1 MVVLEE
7 LRHECGVSRDGS
19 KASNVLKAARKYG
32 LDAKGFKYESVEKLY
47 GLPFPV
53 ILFWNLNHF
62 VVLEG
67 FDRQRV
73 FINDPAQGPRE
84 LTLQELDVAY
94 SGIVLTLKPGP
105 DFKKGGNAPDMLP
118 ALRRRLVGSEKALA
132 FTIVCGLFLV
142 VPGLVVPTFTR
153 LFIDS
158 YLVAGQAWLIR
169 PLLLAMGLTI
179 VIQGA
184 LTWLQKYYLLRLETK
199 LALST
204 SSNFFRHILRLPAAY
219 FGQRFAG
226 EIGSRVLINDK
237 VARIVSGKLAT
248 TAIDLAMTVFYAAL
262 MMFYSVSMTFAVIAI
277 AALNAAA
284 IKLSARARTD
294 ASRRLTQDRGKL
306 GGTGM
311 NGLHDRDAERR
322 GRSGVLCAVDGLLLE
337 DRQYDA
343 GSQRVVSDRPDGPS
357 LRADSVHGD
366 RARPGR
372 AQGDERRTDGRHARR
387 LPDVALELHASAQHT
402 GPVRVD
408 APGTPGRHEPPG

>member
-1 MVVLEE
+1 MSDEIAPDSPKAPLATPPRRRVKTPTVLQMEAVECGAAALSIVLSHLGLWLSLEE

-47 GLPFPV
+47 DLPFPV

-94 SGIVLTLKPGP
+94 SGIVLTFKPGP

-284 IKLSARARTD
+284 IKL
-294 ASRRLTQDRGKL
+294 
-306 GGTGM
+306 
-311 NGLHDRDAERR
+311 
-322 GRSGVLCAVDGLLLE
+322 
-337 DRQYDA
+337 
-343 GSQRVVSDRPDGPS
+343 
-357 LRADSVHGD
+357 
-366 RARPGR
+366 
-372 AQGDERRTDGRHARR
+372 
-387 LPDVALELHASAQHT
+387 
-402 GPVRVD
+402 
-408 APGTPGRHEPPG
+408 